1 MNDAG
6 KRLKVAQ
13 DHEAATAERTKAE
26 ATAAATAK
34 VASPTPDVNSEP
46 QAGEQS
52 HSHRPEQQHDNAKPC
67 EQEPHGHAKQPE
79 QEQCDHA
86 DHPKEAAP
94 DDTKPGK
101 TKSEDEEMQ
110 PPTSSQ
116 KHHGKHA
123 HNQRD
128 KHGDK
133 SEPSSSEEDPA
144 PAGSSGVY
152 TWSVR
157 PEPEKPDYGK
167 LFDKFITGPASR
179 STTSESGS
187 QASHGPNKAPKFT
200 A

>member
-1 MNDAG
+1 M
-6 KRLKVAQ
+6 
-13 DHEAATAERTKAE
+13 
-26 ATAAATAK
+26 
-34 VASPTPDVNSEP
+34 
-46 QAGEQS
+46 QS
-52 HSHRPEQQHDNAKPC
+52 SLNRS
-67 EQEPHGHAKQPE
+67 
-79 QEQCDHA
+79 DHA

-94 DDTKPGK
+94 
-101 TKSEDEEMQ
+101 DEEMQ